1 MTFVFVFRD
10 KNFNA
15 VGPVL
20 SRKAKLISSQFEERH
35 GEKTVQE
42 IKQFVARLPHMMAAK
57 ASLATR
63 MFMKYGFCFSCAFSW
78 HILYTANLGI

>member
-20 SRKAKLISSQFEERH
+20 SRKAKFISSQFEERH
-35 GEKTVQE
+35 EGKTVQE
-42 IKQFVARLPHMMAAK
+42 IKQFVARLPHMMASK

-63 MFMKYGFCFSCAFSW
+63 MFMKCGFSQ
-78 HILYTANLGI
+78 T

>member
-1 MTFVFVFRD
+1 VLSESCFIAFHFIFRD

-15 VGPVL
+15 VGPAL

-42 IKQFVARLPHMMAAK
+42 IKQFVARLPHMMATK

-63 MFMKYGFCFSCAFSW
+63 MFTKPGFPE
-78 HILYTANLGI
+78 I

>member
-1 MTFVFVFRD
+1 MLQKSCCMTFVFVFRD

-15 VGPVL
+15 VGPAL

-42 IKQFVARLPHMMAAK
+42 IKQFVARLPHMMATK

-63 MFMKYGFCFSCAFSW
+63 MFMKCSF
-78 HILYTANLGI
+78 

>member
-1 MTFVFVFRD
+1 MAYVIKIMLHDICLCFRD

-15 VGPVL
+15 VGPAL

-42 IKQFVARLPHMMAAK
+42 IKQFVARLPHMMATK

-63 MFMKYGFCFSCAFSW
+63 MFMKCSF
-78 HILYTANLGI
+78 